1 MRPDFATRLERA
13 VRRGLR
19 AGASGLLVAVVAGGL
34 LADAAVAQHDV
45 PLVFVEFD
53 PGDYGLARATDVRRG
68 RVSLAWHSDGV
79 RLNPYY
85 LRSDPVPPRVT
96 YPDAPP
102 LPDPDLPDARAT
114 RETALWVWQTARIM
128 RDADERA
135 AFLDFVEAQGIT
147 RVFLHLA
154 WAEGDAPRAGFTP
167 FSGEE
172 IGPLIADLRARGAL
186 TYGLDGDPDF
196 VREENHAGV
205 WRTVERMVEYN
216 RSAPEEQRFYGIRYD
231 IEPYLVP
238 GFQGP
243 FRQRYLDAYV
253 RLLGGVSRIGR
264 AAGLRVAVDIP
275 FWFDAPDEES
285 GIYME
290 ATLDGRR
297 AGMLDQILGL
307 VDDIAIMDYRTEP
320 MGANGA
326 LAHSYHEL
334 ELAEAVGVDVFVGV
348 ETVPLVDEDLHTFFG
363 PFDEGLPP
371 HSDARWIV
379 LEERSDGRG
388 RLWLVDGA
396 AQLAEVRERSADAVS
411 IRYWPAGRPIR
422 VGADAQSF
430 HNLGPDAMRSV
441 TNEIIRYLSVE
452 PAFAGLAFHDYYGL
466 RELLG
471 RREGDVRD

>member
-1 MRPDFATRLERA
+1 MLAVFAAGILPNRA
-13 VRRGLR
+13 E
-19 AGASGLLVAVVAGGL
+19 
-34 LADAAVAQHDV
+34 AQYDV
-45 PLVFVEFD
+45 PLVYADFD
-53 PGDYGLARATDVRRG
+53 PADYGLARVTEVRRG
-68 RVSLAWHSDGV
+68 RVSLAWHPDGV
-79 RLNPYY
+79 RLTPYY

-102 LPDPDLPDARAT
+102 LPDPDSPNARPA
-114 RETALWVWQTARIM
+114 RETALWVWQTARIL

-135 AFLDFVEAQGIT
+135 AFLDFVESQGIT
-147 RVFLHLA
+147 RIFLHLA

-186 TYGLDGDPDF
+186 TYGLDGDRDF

-205 WRTVERMVEYN
+205 WRTVERMVEHN
-216 RSAPEEQRFYGIRYD
+216 RSVPEEQRFYGIRYD

-253 RLLGGVSRIGR
+253 TLLSGVSRIARSG
-264 AAGLRVAVDIP
+264 GLRVAVDIP

-297 AGMLDQILGL
+297 AGVLDHILSL

-320 MGANGA
+320 LGANGA

-334 ELAEAVGVDVFVGV
+334 ELAASMGVDVFVGV
-348 ETVPLVDEDLHTFFG
+348 ETVPLIDEDLHTFFG
-363 PFDEGLPP
+363 PFADGLPP
-371 HSDARWIV
+371 HADARWLV
-379 LEERSDGRG
+379 LEERADGRG
-388 RLWLVDGA
+388 RLWLVDGGP
-396 AQLAEVRERSADAVS
+396 QLAEVRERSADAVS
-411 IRYWPAGRPIR
+411 LRYWPAGRPIR
-422 VGADAQSF
+422 VAADAQSF

-441 TNEIIRYLSVE
+441 TNEIIRYLSGE
-452 PAFAGLAFHDYYGL
+452 PAFAGLAFHDYMGL
-466 RELLG
+466 RELLQ
-471 RREGDVRD
+471 RRKGDARD